1 MSTDL
6 HAAGIDRLRI
16 EAIDLNR
23 DFTSLGPLA
32 GRIRLVSLNAS
43 LAAGGLG
50 DDGAP
55 FGVVARTLGGLAT
68 ELTDLLAFD
77 VEFDDVVRALGD
89 FANSV
94 QRLRAVQR
102 TLEIH
107 YARLEQAADA
117 AVLADLERDAEST
130 VLRPGVASAWRK
142 EAARVADDPLA
153 TTLWRVMLELLE
165 SAHEHLV
172 RFDRATRTLASRLQR
187 VRSVAVT
194 EARFVGTNALVEA
207 ARVSGAGSDLGPL
220 ARQID
225 DVADEVAERAAR
237 ACARMD
243 LVRELASRLLATVG
257 RDSGRDEEGH

>member
-1 MSTDL
+1 MSTNHD
-6 HAAGIDRLRI
+6 AAAIGRLRI

-50 DDGAP
+50 DNGAP

-102 TLEIH
+102 TLQIH
-107 YARLEQAADA
+107 YADRPDVDA
-117 AVLADLERDAEST
+117 TILADLEREAET
-130 VLRPGVASAWRK
+130 AVLRPGVAASWMR
-142 EAARVADDPLA
+142 EAERVAGDPLA
-153 TTLWRVMLELLE
+153 ATLWRVGLALLRD
-165 SAHEHLV
+165 AHEHLV

-207 ARVSGAGSDLGPL
+207 ARVSGAGGDLGPL
-220 ARQID
+220 AEQID
-225 DVADEVAERAAR
+225 GVADEVAERAAR

-243 LVRELASRLLATVG
+243 LVRELAAQLLATID
-257 RDSGRDEEGH
+257 RESGRDEEGT